1 MRAEWSQPVDGEV
14 VNPDDEHRH
23 VDGQHPKHEDEH
35 RGGVVVEI
43 IVGTRVSVPG
53 ES

>member
-1 MRAEWSQPVDGEV
+1 VDSQVVDP
-14 VNPDDEHRH
+14 NYQHWH
-23 VDGQHPKHEDEH
+23 VDGQHPEHEDEH